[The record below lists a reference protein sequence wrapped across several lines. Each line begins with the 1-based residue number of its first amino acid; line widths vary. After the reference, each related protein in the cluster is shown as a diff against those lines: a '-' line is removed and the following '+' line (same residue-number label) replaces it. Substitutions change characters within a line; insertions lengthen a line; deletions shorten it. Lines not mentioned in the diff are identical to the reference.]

1 MIFVVTRG
9 KGRVEVLYYRGDGIY
24 IVKKESMYYLINLD
38 VDESPLVSKYV
49 DSFLKF
55 GYFEP
60 IDAVEEDTYKKLED
74 YLERAE

>member
-1 MIFVVTRG
+1 M
-9 KGRVEVLYYRGDGIY
+9 EVLYYRGDGIY

-38 VDESPLVSKYV
+38 VDESPLVSKYE

-60 IDAVEEDTYKKLED
+60 IYAVEKYTSKKLED
-74 YLERAE
+74 YLERAECWGKP

>member
-1 MIFVVTRG
+1 MCPLLWVH
-9 KGRVEVLYYRGDGIY
+9 YN
-24 IVKKESMYYLINLD
+24 MYYLINLD